1 MSTLYPK
8 SLNIETT
15 SICNLKCVMCT
26 QSAEDFGRAKLHL
39 SDTLLEQLKPY
50 ILNAEQIQLHGIGE
64 PTLSPAFWK
73 CLEILNK
80 KCWSSTNTNL
90 VTMSDEKMVKLVN
103 SSLKHLSVS
112 IDSPNVETYSRIRG
126 ANLNNVVEN
135 IKKLMSYKEEYKSDL
150 IITLNMTLMR
160 ENILELKDAI
170 DLCVN
175 LNLKTLDTWP
185 MNNWDGEQFN
195 RKIRNW
201 SFNYEEQLPWKF
213 KELYNNEIDKI
224 IIYALGKNIKFTY
237 HKI

>member
-1 MSTLYPK
+1 
-8 SLNIETT
+8 
-15 SICNLKCVMCT
+15 
-26 QSAEDFGRAKLHL
+26 
-39 SDTLLEQLKPY
+39 
-50 ILNAEQIQLHGIGE
+50 
-64 PTLSPAFWK
+64 
-73 CLEILNK
+73 
-80 KCWSSTNTNL
+80 
-90 VTMSDEKMVKLVN
+90 
-103 SSLKHLSVS
+103 
-112 IDSPNVETYSRIRG
+112 
-126 ANLNNVVEN
+126 
-135 IKKLMSYKEEYKSDL
+135 
-150 IITLNMTLMR
+150 MTLMR

-185 MNNWDGEQFN
+185 MNNWEGEQFN